1 MLSASVSHHA
11 ALGFSCSAPYAVQS
25 NRFEGARDTWSR
37 RGFYRV
43 SGQSQL
49 ESQSADS
56 RDSVSKPGR

>member
-11 ALGFSCSAPYAVQS
+11 ALGFSCSAPYAIRS

-37 RGFYRV
+37 TGFYRV

-56 RDSVSKPGR
+56 